1 MVGTWTV
8 TSSCLKVSGQV
19 DLSMFGLG
27 CASAPV
33 TGSLQVTGTLTA
45 ESNGTYWDNTTTSG
59 DEVLSLPASCLEI
72 SGTFVTCD
80 PLASLLQS
88 LGYASVS
95 CTSAAG
101 GGCTCSAT
109 VNQTGSMGLVSI
121 GASTSGKFK
130 TSGNV
135 VTLDGA
141 AEYAYCVSGNTM
153 TLTPQ
158 TSSPTTTGAVVF

>member
-1 MVGTWTV
+1 
-8 TSSCLKVSGQV
+8 
-19 DLSMFGLG
+19 
-27 CASAPV
+27 
-33 TGSLQVTGTLTA
+33 
-45 ESNGTYWDNTTTSG
+45 
-59 DEVLSLPASCLEI
+59 
-72 SGTFVTCD
+72 
-80 PLASLLQS
+80 
-88 LGYASVS
+88 
-95 CTSAAG
+95 
-101 GGCTCSAT
+101 
-109 VNQTGSMGLVSI
+109 MGLVSI